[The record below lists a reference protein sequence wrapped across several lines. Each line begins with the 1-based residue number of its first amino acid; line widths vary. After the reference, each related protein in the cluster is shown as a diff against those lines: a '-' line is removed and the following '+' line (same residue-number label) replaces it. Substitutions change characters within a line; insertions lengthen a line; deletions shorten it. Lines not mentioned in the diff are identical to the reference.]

1 MWGRVDIKIR
11 DAMGCGKETKRPF
24 PSPILTNSFIPSHQK
39 LPISIMKNYRAI
51 GDDEESSSTNEQHEQ
66 QQARLEAFALKR
78 NATIGVCVY
87 AAAIASTRMVAYSR
101 HGFSSVKTNENTKAM
116 DLHAVKTAMKSTDF
130 TRLNQQVEAMLDQKQ
145 AANHRKLI
153 GGPAGAQA
161 KADAAVAGV
170 SSSSATSSSSSGS
183 KSSVLTSPAVSTATP
198 PQGTSGT
205 SPLPSF
211 YSFCYTTR

>member
-1 MWGRVDIKIR
+1 
-11 DAMGCGKETKRPF
+11 
-24 PSPILTNSFIPSHQK
+24 
-39 LPISIMKNYRAI
+39 MKNYRAI
-51 GDDEESSSTNEQHEQ
+51 GDDEESPSTNEQHEQ

-78 NATIGVCVY
+78 KATIGVCVY
-87 AAAIASTRMVAYSR
+87 AAAIASTMMVAYSR

-170 SSSSATSSSSSGS
+170 SSSTSSATSSTGPKSASSSSSGS

-205 SPLPSF
+205 SSLPFFHPFVIQPVETHSF
-211 YSFCYTTR
+211 NPHLIMSLL